1 MRSFYITCSAL
12 LLLLLACLCDGY
24 AVDSS
29 NNNGNST
36 ALLQERSNVDVKKDC
51 AEVTTTT
58 TTTSHTT
65 RTTTTTT
72 TAPIK
77 THSTNASSK
86 NEKPCCHPTKGDS
99 KCCKEDEKP
108 QFEPQV
114 IAAGVLLIVA
124 GVYLLVYGF
133 PMFRITVAVV
143 GFIFG
148 GAVTWIGLQAGEPT
162 ASYPNASDLY
172 IGTCVGV
179 AVVAAV
185 VCVVLYK
192 AGLYLLCGM
201 AGVLMA
207 IYICCWQ
214 ADFFLQNIF
223 HRTLFTL
230 SFVVVFILGLI
241 FLEFATVILS
251 MATVGAYML
260 ALGIDLFVRTGLVK
274 GLEVL
279 LDFNPERNAHSK
291 YHLNKMGHLGK
302 RSAPGDYLPDWKTH
316 VTMGCMIAV
325 VCLSALFQAWHNK
338 GTRFGLRVI
347 RNSNDTLHKIK

>member
-1 MRSFYITCSAL
+1 MLLLCAL
-12 LLLLLACLCDGY
+12 LFCDGY
-24 AVDSS
+24 AIDNKNSS
-29 NNNGNST
+29 
-36 ALLQERSNVDVKKDC
+36 LLQQRSNVDVKKDC
-51 AEVTTTT
+51 ADATT
-58 TTTSHTT
+58 TTTSYT
-65 RTTTTTT
+65 RTATTT

-77 THSTNASSK
+77 THANASAK
-86 NEKPCCHPTKGDS
+86 DEKPCCHPKNGT
-99 KCCKEDEKP
+99 KCCDDDP
-108 QFEPQV
+108 PLFEPQV

-124 GVYLLVYGF
+124 GTYLLVYGF

-148 GAVTWIGLQAGEPT
+148 GKCQMWQRKERHSHATVGAVTWIGLQAGEPT
-162 ASYPNASDLY
+162 ESYPNASDLY

-201 AGVLMA
+201 AGVLLA
-207 IYICCWQ
+207 IYVCCWQ

-230 SFVVVFILGLI
+230 SLVVAFILGLI
-241 FLEFATVILS
+241 FMEFATVILS
-251 MATVGAYML
+251 MAMVGAYML

-274 GLEVL
+274 SLEVL
-279 LDFNPERNAHSK
+279 LDFNPERNANSR
-291 YHLNKMGHLGK
+291 YHLNKMGLGK
-302 RSAPGDYLPDWKTH
+302 RSAPGDYNPDWKTH

-325 VCLSALFQAWHNK
+325 VCLSALFQAWFNK
-338 GTRFGLRVI
+338 GNRFGLRVI